1 MKDAARIAN
10 AHHFISSLPHGYDTH
25 VGMRGVDLT
34 PGQKQRIA
42 IARVVFENAP
52 ILLLD
57 EASSA
62 IESESSRMVQ
72 EALDTLI
79 MGNRTTILIAHKAAM
94 MKHVD
99 NIVVLNGGRIVE
111 LGTHDT
117 LVQMNGLYVKLMQP
131 HFTKGFR
138 QRRLI

>member
-1 MKDAARIAN
+1 VLK
-10 AHHFISSLPHGYDTH
+10 
-25 VGMRGVDLT
+25 
-34 PGQKQRIA
+34 
-42 IARVVFENAP
+42 NAP

-62 IESESSRMVQ
+62 IESESSRVVQ

-79 MGNRTTILIAHKAAM
+79 MGNKTTILIAHKAAM

-111 LGTHDT
+111 QGTHDT